1 MNHSITFNLQI
12 MKTNITLLLCAL
24 LTVGAN
30 AQILKKATD
39 AAQRGAERTIER
51 KVEEKSEKETG
62 NAMDNVLNPSK
73 KDTKKSKNEKPKKS
87 KDSKVIIGATETNG
101 SKAVKSNS
109 DFVPGGTVIFSDD
122 FSQDAMGDFPAQ
134 WNTNGSGEVV
144 TIDGLNGKWLSVMHN
159 SIINPVMDKALPEN
173 STIEFDL
180 FLRAD
185 GQQSTPFIQFGLT
198 PVRDILKEDMFY
210 RNRFFINLH
219 RYSEKDG
226 QTLEYGLKNDIIG
239 NKSDFPLTKYANK
252 VLHVAMAINKTR
264 MRLYLDDNKVIDLPR
279 ALTTDMLNNFFL
291 NNNYLIPASEIPM
304 FISNVRI
311 ASADVDA
318 RSLLIKDL
326 MEKGTAST
334 SDIHFDANSDK
345 LKPESFAII
354 KQFGDALVSNTA
366 LKIKITGHTDSDG
379 SDADNLTLSQRRA
392 AAVKTYITENFA
404 VVGSRIQTD
413 GKGETKPIAPN
424 STTDGKAKNR
434 RVEFTKL

>member
-1 MNHSITFNLQI
+1 
-12 MKTNITLLLCAL
+12 MKTHIKLTFLIAL
-24 LTVGAN
+24 ISMGAN
-30 AQILKKATD
+30 AQILKKVTD
-39 AAQRGAERTIER
+39 AAQRGVERTVER

-62 NAMDNVLNPSK
+62 KAMDSVLNPSK
-73 KDTKKSKNEKPKKS
+73 KDKKKSKKDKSKKS
-87 KDSKVIIGATETNG
+87 KDENNVLIDNTDNNTSSK
-101 SKAVKSNS
+101 SVKSNS
-109 DFVPGGTVIFSDD
+109 DFVPGGTVLFSDD
-122 FSQDAMGDFPAQ
+122 FSQDAIGDFPAQ

-180 FLRAD
+180 FLQAD

-210 RNRFFINLH
+210 KNRFFINLH

-226 QTLEYGLKNDIIG
+226 QTLEYGLKNDVIG
-239 NKSDFPLTKYANK
+239 NKSDFPLTKYSNK
-252 VLHVAMAINKTR
+252 VLHVAIAINKTR
-264 MRLYLDDNKVIDLPR
+264 IRLYLDDNKVIDLPR

-326 MEKGTAST
+326 MEKGTVST
-334 SDIHFDANSDK
+334 SDILFDVNSDV
-345 LKPESFAII
+345 LKKESFPII
-354 KQFGDALVSNTA
+354 KQFGDALMSNA
-366 LKIKITGHTDSDG
+366 SLKIKITGHTDSDG
-379 SDADNLTLSQRRA
+379 SDAANLTLSQKRA

-404 VVGSRIQTD
+404 VAGSRIQTD
-413 GKGETKPIAPN
+413 GKGESQPVAPN
-424 STTDGKAKNR
+424 TTADGKAKNR
-434 RVEFTKL
+434 RVEFVKL